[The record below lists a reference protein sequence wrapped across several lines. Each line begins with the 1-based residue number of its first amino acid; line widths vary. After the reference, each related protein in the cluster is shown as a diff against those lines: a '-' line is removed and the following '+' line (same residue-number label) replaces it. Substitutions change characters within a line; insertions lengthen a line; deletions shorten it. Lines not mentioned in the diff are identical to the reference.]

1 MKHPSRTIQ
10 FAFVIAFGLAV
21 PSLLKAQAICSAPH
35 SSPTLTQ
42 SGSLS
47 TLPTGGGWV
56 QVAGYGQRADEFFNP
71 NGDRQLFLADSE
83 FLTRSVFVTG
93 AIGVYTGLELWA
105 QIPVH
110 TLTVES
116 AGGDSRTSGIGD
128 VRVAARLGAEL
139 VGADLPLSLRF
150 GAKIPGSEFPVDAT
164 ILPLTEGQR
173 DWEVS
178 LESGYR
184 LPDRSLYL
192 MGWFG
197 YRLREENEDAD
208 RDPGDEVFA
217 ALSMGGEL
225 GSISLDVT
233 ADLLWGGVPKAQG
246 FELPGDRR
254 RLFQILPTV
263 GRRVGPGR
271 LEVSG
276 QLPIGGQNLPVGV
289 GVSVGYRLSWGLD
302 PLPVAD
308 LRDFFGGNE
317 GPS

>member
-1 MKHPSRTIQ
+1 MKHRSRTIRM
-10 FAFVIAFGLAV
+10 AYMIASGLAA
-21 PSLLKAQAICSAPH
+21 PSLLTAQAICSAPH

-42 SGSLS
+42 AGSLR
-47 TLPTGGGWV
+47 TLPAGGGWV

-71 NGDRQLFLADSE
+71 NGNRQLFLADSE

-93 AIGVYTGLELWA
+93 AIGVYTGIEFWA
-105 QIPVH
+105 QVPLH

-116 AGGDSRTSGIGD
+116 AGGNSKTSGIGD
-128 VRVAARLGAEL
+128 VRLAARLGPEL

-164 ILPLTEGQR
+164 VLPLTEGQR

-184 LPDRSLYL
+184 IPDRSLYL
-192 MGWFG
+192 MGWIG
-197 YRLREENEDAD
+197 YRLREENEDAA

-217 ALSMGGEL
+217 SLAMGGEL
-225 GSISLDVT
+225 RSFSLDVT
-233 ADLLWGGVPKAQG
+233 ADLLWGGTPTAQG

-263 GRRVGPGR
+263 GRKVGPGR
-271 LEVSG
+271 LEFSG
-276 QLPIGGQNLPVGV
+276 QIPLSGQNLPVGV
-289 GVSVGYRLSWGLD
+289 GMSLGYRWSWGLD
-302 PLPVAD
+302 PIPVAD
-308 LRDFFGGNE
+308 LRDFFGGAG
-317 GPS
+317 GP